1 MRPVSGAAD
10 DGRIPYVPT
19 PVRRP
24 RPASLFAL
32 LVAAVLLVTT
42 FGTPAHAEPNEIP
55 STKVAQ
61 ARQNLESAAG
71 QYLEAEAAL
80 AKAKKEQTTMNQTLL
95 TAENKYTRVRI
106 SVAKYA
112 AEAYK
117 SGRLGVIGVMLN
129 ANSPDQFLARSAA
142 FEKMTARDE
151 ARIGEL
157 VQVRE
162 EINAAKAAV
171 DASVREQAKHL
182 AEMAKLR
189 KAADKAL
196 NALGGGA
203 ALGWVDPDSPLAIPA
218 KRNADGTWP
227 REVCSIDD
235 PTRPSVSGACITPRT
250 LHAYQQARK
259 AKFTKYTSCWR
270 PGDMYEHPKGRACDF
285 SVAAGGFGGTA
296 AGNDRKYGNNLAA
309 YFVKNARALGV
320 MYVIWFCQVWTA
332 TGGGWHKYSPTG
344 GTCGDSPSA
353 DHTDHVHL
361 SVY

>member
-1 MRPVSGAAD
+1 VSGAAD
-10 DGRIPYVPT
+10 DGRIPHVPT

-80 AKAKKEQTTMNQTLL
+80 AKAKKEQTSMNQTLL
-95 TAENKYTRVRI
+95 TAENKYTRVRAG
-106 SVAKYA
+106 VAKYA

-142 FEKMTARDE
+142 FEKLTARDE
-151 ARIGEL
+151 ARISEL
-157 VQVRE
+157 VEVRT
-162 EINAAKAAV
+162 EINNAKAAV

-196 NALGGGA
+196 SALGGEA
-203 ALGWVDPDSPLAIPA
+203 TRGWVDPDSPLAIPA

-227 REVCSIDD
+227 KEVCSIND
-235 PTRPSVSGACITPRT
+235 PTRPSSSACITPRT
-250 LHAYQQARK
+250 LHAYEQAREDGFK
-259 AKFTKYTSCWR
+259 RYTSCWR

-285 SVAAGGFGGTA
+285 SAAAGGFGGTA
-296 AGNDRKYGNNLAA
+296 SGGDRTYGNKLAA
-309 YFVKNARALGV
+309 YFVKNASALGV

-332 TGGGWHKYSPTG
+332 TGGGWHRYSPTG
-344 GTCGDSPSA
+344 ASCGDSPSA

>member
-1 MRPVSGAAD
+1 M
-10 DGRIPYVPT
+10 PT

-32 LVAAVLLVTT
+32 LVAAVLLVTG

-55 STKVAQ
+55 SPKVAQ

-80 AKAKKEQTTMNQTLL
+80 AKAKKEQNSMNQTLL
-95 TAENKYTRVRI
+95 AAENKYQRVRI
-106 SVAKYA
+106 GVAKYA

-129 ANSPDQFLARSAA
+129 ANSPDQFMARSAA
-142 FEKMTARDE
+142 LEKMTARDE

-157 VQVRE
+157 VEVRK
-162 EINAAKAAV
+162 EINDAKAAV

-196 NALGGGA
+196 SALGGGA
-203 ALGWVDPDSPLAIPA
+203 TLGWVDPNSPLAIPA

-227 REVCSIDD
+227 KEVCSIDD
-235 PTRPSVSGACITPRT
+235 PTRPGVGGACITPRT
-250 LHAYQQARK
+250 LHAYKQAQRAGFK
-259 AKFTKYTSCWR
+259 RYVSCWR

-285 SVAAGGFGGTA
+285 SAAVGGFGGHAT
-296 AGNDRKYGNNLAA
+296 GGDRSYGNKLAA
-309 YFVKNARALGV
+309 YFVKNASALGV

-332 TGGGWHKYSPTG
+332 TGGGWRRYSPTG
-344 GTCGDSPSA
+344 GTCGDSPSS

>member
-1 MRPVSGAAD
+1 MPA
-10 DGRIPYVPT
+10 

-24 RPASLFAL
+24 RPASLLAL
-32 LVAAVLLVTT
+32 LVAVVLLVTG
-42 FGTPAHAEPNEIP
+42 FGTPANAEPNEIP

-71 QYLEAEAAL
+71 QYLDAEAAML
-80 AKAKKEQTTMNQTLL
+80 KAKKEQTTMNQTLL
-95 TAENKYTRVRI
+95 AAENRYTRVRA

-129 ANSPDQFLARSAA
+129 ANTSDEFLARSAA
-142 FEKMTARDE
+142 MEKLTARDD
-151 ARIGEL
+151 ARISEL
-157 VQVRE
+157 VQVKN
-162 EINAAKAAV
+162 EIFAAKAAV
-171 DASVREQAKHL
+171 DASVKEQAKHF

-196 NALGGGA
+196 SALGGA
-203 ALGWVDPDSPLAIPA
+203 ATKGWVDPNSPLAIPA

-235 PTRPSVSGACITPRT
+235 PTRKTVAGACITPRT
-250 LHAYQQARK
+250 LHAYLQAQK
-259 AKFTKYTSCWR
+259 AGFKRYTSCWR

-285 SVAAGGFGGTA
+285 SVAVGGFGGHAT
-296 AGNDRKYGNNLAA
+296 GGDRTYGNKLAA
-309 YFVKNARALGV
+309 YFVKNASALGV

-332 TGGGWHKYSPTG
+332 TGGGWHRYSPTG
-344 GTCGDSPSA
+344 SSCGDSPSA

-361 SVY
+361 SVN